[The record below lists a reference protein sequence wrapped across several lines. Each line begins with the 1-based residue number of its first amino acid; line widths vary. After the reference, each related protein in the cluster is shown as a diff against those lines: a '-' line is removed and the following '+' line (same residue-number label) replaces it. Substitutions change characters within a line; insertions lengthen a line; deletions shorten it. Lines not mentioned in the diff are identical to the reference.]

1 MSKDADLIPKLKELG
16 FSEYA
21 AKVYIAVVKIGQGTA
36 PAIAKKADVP
46 QSKVYS
52 VLDDLYDDG
61 WVGIEKTIK
70 GKGKD
75 ISVYSAHRPLERFT
89 DWLQDFV
96 GIAEYLDSLY
106 GTAISGYEH
115 GYYSVGNFTGKLEA
129 KDYIYIFDQSEN
141 LLVNYIEGKI
151 VNYYRLGAKPD
162 SLMAINKER
171 VDFLIEKE
179 NRVQFISINE
189 PIFYKVIEMVFTLS
203 PENRIITGDMA
214 ELSGDENIL
223 FVDSI
228 RRSSG
233 AVTAQHGTL
242 WLTEKRIFIQA
253 GASITYARPLYS
265 LDVFEVDN
273 DGSLLLVVKTKDGLI
288 EQSNIYTYS
297 DPILIVNLINL
308 INNRKK

>member
-1 MSKDADLIPKLKELG
+1 MSKDADVITKLKELG

-21 AKVYIAVVKIGQGTA
+21 AKAYIAVVKIGEGTA
-36 PAIAKKADVP
+36 PAIAKKADIP
-46 QSKVYS
+46 QSKVYA
-52 VLDDLYDDG
+52 VLDDLYEDG

-96 GIAEYLDSLY
+96 GIADYLDNLY

-115 GYYSVGNFTGKLEA
+115 GYYSVGNFTGKLNA
-129 KDYIYIFDQSEN
+129 KDYFYIFDQSED
-141 LLVNYIEGKI
+141 LLVNYVEGKI
-151 VNYYRLGAKPD
+151 ANYYRLGAKPD
-162 SLMAINKER
+162 SLMAISKDR
-171 VDFLIEKE
+171 VDFLIMKE

-203 PENRIITGDMA
+203 PENRAITGEMS
-214 ELSGDENIL
+214 ELAGDENIL
-223 FVDSI
+223 YVDSI
-228 RRSSG
+228 KRSSG
-233 AVTAQHGTL
+233 AITAQHGIL
-242 WLTEKRIFIQA
+242 WLTERRIFIQA

-265 LDVFEVDN
+265 LDIFDVDT
-273 DGSLLLVVKTKDGLI
+273 DGSLLLVVKTKDGVV

-297 DPILIVNLINL
+297 DPILVVNLINL